1 MQIDNVIFPGR
12 LALAPMAGVTDFSF
26 RQICKEHGAAWTVT
40 EMISAKA
47 LCCGNENTFRLLTP
61 DSAPCAVQ
69 LFGHEPDSMAK
80 AAQIVQER
88 THCTVIDLN
97 MGCPAPKI
105 VKNGDGA
112 ALMRDLSLAADVI
125 AAVRRAVTIP
135 VTVKCRLG
143 WDETERNYLDF
154 VQMAEKAGAS
164 AIAVHGRTRAQ
175 QYSGTA
181 DWSAI
186 RAVKETISI
195 PVIANGDVCT
205 PQDVL
210 RILETT
216 HADMV
221 MIGRGALG
229 NPWIFEQANSL
240 LETGSCPPEPPWRE
254 RIDTAVRQ
262 IALTVQEKGEHSALL
277 EARRQFN
284 WYLHG
289 RRGLKPFKI
298 RVCTLETFSELISL
312 AAELKQ
318 IES

>member
-1 MQIDNVIFPGR
+1 MQIDNVIFSGR
-12 LALAPMAGVTDFSF
+12 LALAPMAGVTDFAF

-47 LCCGNENTFRLLTP
+47 LCCHNENTFRLLTP
-61 DSAPCAVQ
+61 DSSPCAVQ
-69 LFGHEPDSMAK
+69 LFGHDPDSMAE
-80 AAQIVQER
+80 AAQIVQEH
-88 THCTVIDLN
+88 THCTAIDLN

-112 ALMRDLSLAADVI
+112 ALMRDLSLAAAVI
-125 AAVRRAVTIP
+125 AAVRRAVTVP

-143 WDETERNYLDF
+143 WEETEKNYLDF
-154 VQMAEKAGAS
+154 VQMAEAAGAS

-186 RAVKETISI
+186 RTVKEMVSI
-195 PVIANGDVCT
+195 PVIANGDVFT

-210 RILETT
+210 HILEATG
-216 HADMV
+216 ADMA
-221 MIGRGALG
+221 MIGRGTLG
-229 NPWIFEQANSL
+229 NPWIFERANAL
-240 LETGSCPPEPPWRE
+240 LEMGDCPPEPPWDI

-262 IALTVQEKGEHSALL
+262 IALAVEEKGEYSALL

-284 WYLHG
+284 WYLHSH
-289 RRGLKPFKI
+289 RGLKPFKT
-298 RVCTLETFSELISL
+298 RVCMLEKFSELTAL
-312 AAELKQ
+312 AEELKQ